1 MSMLDRF
8 ALNGGVAVVTGA
20 GRGIGEGIA
29 LGLAEAGCDVVLT
42 ARRENE
48 IEAVARAGPG
58 TRSSGACRAWATSP
72 TANSVDQLADRS
84 KQEMGK
90 VTLWVSNAG
99 GADDRT
105 PRHLADMPDRQWD
118 YQMDLNL
125 RAVFTGAR
133 AAARVVE
140 DGGSIINISSG
151 AALKPSPNN
160 GPYAVAKGA
169 GVDSLTR
176 TMSTELAPRGIRV
189 NGVAPGPGSDRGL
202 YGVLRGVGG
211 GHSEARQK
219 ARDPA
224 WPPGYARGRCERSGV
239 PCFGG
244 VIVGDRPDTC
254 WSTAA
259 TADAGDGVTGL
270 TPTEIDAFLAEP
282 RDAVLSVVLAS
293 GRAMGTPDLVSLGRR
308 RGTVS
313 ESDDV
318 SQDVGASGD
327 RPGKSVCP

>member
-8 ALNGGVAVVTGA
+8 ALDGGAAVVTGA

-29 LGLAEAGCDVVLT
+29 IGLAEAGCDVVLT

-48 IEAVARAGPG
+48 IEAVAAQVRALGRRALAVPG
-58 TRSSGACRAWATSP
+58 DITDCEF
-72 TANSVDQLADRS
+72 VDQLADRS

-125 RAVFTGAR
+125 RAVFTCAR
-133 AAARVVE
+133 AAARVLE

-160 GPYAVAKGA
+160 GPYAVAKA

-189 NGVAPGPGSDRGL
+189 NGVAPGPVPTEVFMEFFGASEEDIPKLGKKLGIPLGRLGTPEDVANAVVFL
-202 YGVLRGVGG
+202 A
-211 GHSEARQK
+211 SEASS
-219 ARDPA
+219 
-224 WPPGYARGRCERSGV
+224 W
-239 PCFGG
+239 
-244 VIVGDRPDTC
+244 
-254 WSTAA
+254 
-259 TADAGDGVTGL
+259 VTGQTL
-270 TPTEIDAFLAEP
+270 
-282 RDAVLSVVLAS
+282 
-293 GRAMGTPDLVSLGRR
+293 LVNGGNR
-308 RGTVS
+308 
-313 ESDDV
+313 
-318 SQDVGASGD
+318 
-327 RPGKSVCP
+327 

>member
-48 IEAVARAGPG
+48 IEAVAEQVRALGRRALAVPG
-58 TRSSGACRAWATSP
+58 DITNGEF
-72 TANSVDQLADRS
+72 VDQLADRS

-160 GPYAVAKGA
+160 GPYAVAKA

-189 NGVAPGPGSDRGL
+189 NGVAPGPVPTEVFMEFFGASEEDIPKLGKKLGIPLGRLGMPEDVANAVVFL
-202 YGVLRGVGG
+202 A
-211 GHSEARQK
+211 SEASS
-219 ARDPA
+219 
-224 WPPGYARGRCERSGV
+224 W
-239 PCFGG
+239 
-244 VIVGDRPDTC
+244 
-254 WSTAA
+254 
-259 TADAGDGVTGL
+259 VTGQTL
-270 TPTEIDAFLAEP
+270 
-282 RDAVLSVVLAS
+282 
-293 GRAMGTPDLVSLGRR
+293 LVNGGNR
-308 RGTVS
+308 
-313 ESDDV
+313 
-318 SQDVGASGD
+318 
-327 RPGKSVCP
+327 